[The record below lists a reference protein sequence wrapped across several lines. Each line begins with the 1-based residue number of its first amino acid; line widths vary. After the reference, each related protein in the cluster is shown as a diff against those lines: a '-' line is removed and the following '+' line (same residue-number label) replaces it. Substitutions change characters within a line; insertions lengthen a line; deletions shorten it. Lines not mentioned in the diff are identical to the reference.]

1 MSTRTD
7 IIKLYK
13 SMLENRS
20 YSLILLF
27 HERLEDYGVRI
38 NYQSV
43 YHGLMQDGR
52 FEDLLLNYDLL
63 QAKGVSVDYE
73 LVLGGMC
80 RNCDPESIDRFSDVF
95 AAHHVA
101 VSV

>member
-1 MSTRTD
+1 
-7 IIKLYK
+7 
-13 SMLENRS
+13 MLENRS

-63 QAKGVSVDYE
+63 QAKGVSIDYE
-73 LVLGGMC
+73 TVGNNGSMLMVTCSGT
-80 RNCDPESIDRFSDVF
+80 
-95 AAHHVA
+95 A
-101 VSV
+101 VEI

>member
-1 MSTRTD
+1 MSTHAD
-7 IIKLYK
+7 IAKLYK
-13 SMLENRS
+13 SMLENRN

-27 HERLEDYGVRI
+27 HERLEDCGIKI

-73 LVLGGMC
+73 LVLDGMR
-80 RNCDPESIDRFSDVF
+80 RNCDPESVDRFSDVF
-95 AAHHVA
+95 AAHRVA
-101 VSV
+101 VPV

>member
-1 MSTRTD
+1 MSTHAD
-7 IIKLYK
+7 IAKLYK

-27 HERLEDYGVRI
+27 HKHLEDYGVRI

-63 QAKGVSVDYE
+63 QAKGVSIDYE
-73 LVLGGMC
+73 LVLGGMR
-80 RNCDPESIDRFSDVF
+80 RNCDPESVDRFSDVF
-95 AAHHVA
+95 AAHRVA